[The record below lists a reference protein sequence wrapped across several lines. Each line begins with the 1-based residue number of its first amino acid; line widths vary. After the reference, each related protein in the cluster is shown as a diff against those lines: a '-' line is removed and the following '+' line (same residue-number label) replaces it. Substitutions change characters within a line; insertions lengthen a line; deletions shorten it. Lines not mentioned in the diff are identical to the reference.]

1 MLLIINI
8 FEFSDW
14 IWCVFFFQIH
24 FRPFR
29 VYFFS
34 INYWNWIDGIACICY
49 TQIFNT
55 KKGLG
60 TIFSLHFHCYCTS
73 APRIHLNEIVNIE
86 CWWHFSEK
94 WKWTCVFGYMWAFVY
109 RSTVVWTIFVIA
121 FTAFNWKWLHS
132 PRSFRAKK
140 ESVIKF
146 VGNGEILSN
155 LINFSPRLWTV
166 CLREHFYISIHYVS
180 INFNF
185 DEEQNK

>member
-1 MLLIINI
+1 MRVFLSNS
-8 FEFSDW
+8 FSTLP
-14 IWCVFFFQIH
+14 CL
-24 FRPFR
+24 
-29 VYFFS
+29 FFS
-34 INYWNWIDGIACICY
+34 INYWNWIDGIAYICY

-55 KKGLG
+55 KKELG

-180 INFNF
+180 ISFNF

>member
-1 MLLIINI
+1 M
-8 FEFSDW
+8 
-14 IWCVFFFQIH
+14 WCVFFFQIH

-29 VYFFS
+29 VYFFFNQLLLKLNRWHCMHLLHS
-34 INYWNWIDGIACICY
+34 NIQHEKRTRHYFFPSFPLLLHKCATHSLKWNRKYWMLMAFFGEMEMNLC
-49 TQIFNT
+49 
-55 KKGLG
+55 
-60 TIFSLHFHCYCTS
+60 
-73 APRIHLNEIVNIE
+73 
-86 CWWHFSEK
+86 
-94 WKWTCVFGYMWAFVY
+94 FGYMWAFVY

-180 INFNF
+180 ISFNF

>member
-1 MLLIINI
+1 M
-8 FEFSDW
+8 
-14 IWCVFFFQIH
+14 WCVFFFQIH

-34 INYWNWIDGIACICY
+34 INYWNWIDGIAYICY

-109 RSTVVWTIFVIA
+109 YIDRQWFERFLSS
-121 FTAFNWKWLHS
+121 HS
-132 PRSFRAKK
+132 PRLFGNDCIRREASEQKK

>member
-1 MLLIINI
+1 MRVFLSNS
-8 FEFSDW
+8 FSTLP
-14 IWCVFFFQIH
+14 CLFFFNQLLKLNRWHCMHLLHSNIQH
-24 FRPFR
+24 EKRSR
-29 VYFFS
+29 HY
-34 INYWNWIDGIACICY
+34 
-49 TQIFNT
+49 
-55 KKGLG
+55 
-60 TIFSLHFHCYCTS
+60 FSLHFHCYCTS
-73 APRIHLNEIVNIE
+73 APRILLNEIVNIE

-94 WKWTCVFGYMWAFVY
+94 WKWACVFGYMWAFVY